1 MNIYWV
7 EQSQSDV
14 PNHDDWLAKSELRRL
29 ERLRISKRRDDWRLG
44 RWTAKRALATVLG
57 LPQDHTSLMNIEILA
72 GSSGAPEVYIDHKPA
87 SASISLSHRDG
98 VAACAIAQSTIPLG
112 CDVEL
117 IETRSDAFV
126 GDYFT
131 ATEQAFIATQR
142 RGERDRLVTLLW
154 SEKESVLKALRVGL
168 RADTRSVVIN
178 LGVGHP
184 QRDEQHFRNGSDSF
198 SLCRSPEEWHSFQA
212 VLESDQVLYG
222 WWNTSGSLVKT
233 FATVQSV
240 KPPIFVNSDTLSLL
254 SMNSLSRS

>member
-1 MNIYWV
+1 MNVYWL
-7 EQSQSDV
+7 EHSLSDV
-14 PNHDDWLAKSELRRL
+14 PIHDDWLAKSELRRL
-29 ERLRISKRRDDWRLG
+29 ELRIAKRRDDWRLG
-44 RWTAKRALATVLG
+44 RWTAKRAVAIVLG
-57 LPQDHTSLMNIEILA
+57 LPVDDTPLTTIEILA
-72 GSSGAPEVYIDHKPA
+72 GSSGAPEVYVGHQLA

-98 VAACAIAQSTIPLG
+98 VAACAITQSTIPLG
-112 CDVEL
+112 CDLEL

-142 RGERDRLVTLLW
+142 RSERDRLVTLLW
-154 SEKESVLKALRVGL
+154 SEKESALKALRVGL

-184 QRDEQHFRNGSDSF
+184 QRDEQHFRNGSDAF

-222 WWNTSGSLVKT
+222 WWNTYGSLVRT
-233 FATVQSV
+233 FATLQAA
-240 KPPIFVNSDTLSLL
+240 KPPIFVSRDALL
-254 SMNSLSRS
+254 STTPSHS